1 MAKVLSTSKGTEDWR
16 MKPEIVL
23 KKRDHS
29 FEIKQLI
36 LSLSNLFSQPEMSR
50 NIKKKSMREPKTL
63 CCGG

>member
-50 NIKKKSMREPKTL
+50 NIKKKA
-63 CCGG
+63 